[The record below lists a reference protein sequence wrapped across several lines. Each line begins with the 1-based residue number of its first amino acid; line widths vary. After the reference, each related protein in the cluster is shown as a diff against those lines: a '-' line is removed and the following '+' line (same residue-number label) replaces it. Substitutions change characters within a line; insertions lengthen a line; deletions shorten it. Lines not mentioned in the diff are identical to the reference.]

1 MLKPIKNRMPNQ
13 LRILSGKEGLHAIGV
28 CLPEINIKFI
38 MAKNGAVKNDNIV
51 AIFIKKPISD

>member
-13 LRILSGKEGLHAIGV
+13 LSNLSCKEGRHSSGV
-28 CLPEINIKFI
+28 CLPEIKIKFMI
-38 MAKNGAVKNDNIV
+38 AKKGAVKNDRIV